1 MKKFLTIVGIMLVA
15 ICGVFTGAGCN
26 EDKYANAQIEV
37 SSTALSGDTLTIGYN
52 NSVELVAKTAGV
64 DGINSA
70 VNFNCS
76 DTEALDIL
84 GITNSA
90 DGTKATIKANK
101 PTYDNNY
108 FVLKISSVE
117 TNTVYREL
125 KVKVVLPIEGLD
137 FGDAKLAVSPNN
149 PLSLSEFLNFYP
161 QNPYPTNQKDVVY
174 AITNYGQNSPN
185 AISIDSYGNL
195 YVSNEIIENL
205 STDDN
210 CLEVTVTSKS
220 NTAIKA
226 TTKISVVKDLI
237 DSDLMIES
245 SQLSYNN
252 ELIPADKLSLTLFT
266 NADKYYRETV
276 TVYVNSS
283 QDIDIEAIKV
293 GDGNIIDI
301 TKGTITKTSIDGVRY
316 KNKIT
321 FEIRAKSVAG
331 TCGVKFRVTTR
342 NTNNSL
348 VYEFSEDTMI
358 EVTTSALPKIINL
371 KQDNKEVVSN
381 DTISIYNEYI
391 ATETTSAY
399 GSKLVPTVT
408 SNSST
413 SVSSGNKYL
422 KLQLVDIATDNDA
435 LGEFTLTDVKGNV
448 IDTTQ
453 GFVEVLSNNIVYLKA
468 SDTAVGRTFKL
479 TFTTI
484 INDFITYASGG
495 APSITDELITAEYY
509 INANYG
515 VNEITFEKDSYII
528 KRTQL
533 NDFIYTEN
541 LINFT
546 VNANADINGMYA
558 SYDTTMLTVTK
569 LDTFSYLI
577 VGTKLGN
584 TEFRI
589 TAKNGCTQ
597 KVSIK
602 IVDPIRTI
610 NLSVDNPATSQVI
623 SEATYDEVK
632 IDDNSSIQQLKK
644 VSAKVGGKFNVYTS
658 TTPNITGI
666 LKTEFKSQDSNI
678 ASISNSGIITTK
690 NSGQTKITATIQYYE
705 FTYGEDGY
713 ARCEV
718 KTTEVSFDITVFTP
732 TTSIGLNRYKATIYS
747 HDSLG
752 FEYQELSY
760 VEVYAVISP
769 VTATVYG
776 DDSAVS
782 YKLVNNSGILT
793 EASGTKGRYQALLPE
808 GVNQATVMIVV
819 TVEEFGSSVSLVC
832 DVTVKRATQIEEIE
846 INNLPKKQGYY
857 ILDMKEDE
865 RFDLEI
871 SLTPEKVFVQDLCF
885 IIYDEDM
892 VPVTTGTIVSID
904 GKAIV
909 SKSVLTDSDPNSVY
923 IRIFAKDSMTSED
936 SGPVYET
943 ILVTIE
949 RGTLESP
956 YIIETADELQA
967 IKNAPTKHYMLGAD
981 IDLNSRSWEP
991 IANFSGSINGMYYR
1005 NANGTIISNQ
1015 YKVTNLALE
1024 SSSAEY
1030 IGLFADIE
1038 LTGLVL
1044 NLDLSVSS
1052 VSVSNNRNLK
1062 AVGSIAGYNNGLI
1075 LNSTVSLGNNF
1086 IVSASGNT
1094 NISDDVFVDIG
1105 GMVGT
1110 NNGWIYNF
1118 VPYVASNVGG
1128 TNVFSR
1134 VYTAYELKDVSIP
1147 DKYIEQVAGKDSFLY
1162 FAVTYS
1168 DGSLPATNAEQVLAM
1183 ISECISDTPVHGRMQ
1198 VMDSMTCPINVGG
1211 IAGRNLNT
1219 INGIFGLYNVQEELS
1234 GIDDGDGDNTFL
1246 VSNTLTATINN
1257 AGRDFSGTIAIGG
1270 NSLNKLESTVGGIVG
1285 LNKGDNTNTAKIY
1298 NVASTGKASGY
1309 RNLGGIVGKSVNG
1322 EINTVSSSTRLTGL
1336 WYVGGAVGYADN
1348 TKIHLAK
1355 VENYQETTQGGDILI
1370 QATHYVGGVVGY
1382 IDNGSLLEFSYS
1394 VSFVEESTFLQ
1405 GGVSSY
1411 KADIYDGGN
1420 DIEMFVG
1427 GVAGYVGTN
1436 TELKYVYSTMSIYTS
1451 QAQSGSYTG
1460 GIAGVMTY
1468 RANIHDAYYLGK
1480 FVRVNT
1486 VSTGTIVGK
1495 IDSLGLATV
1504 EGVSGIIKNFFS
1516 NNSQKK
1522 IGSDTASVFNT
1533 SETSVVTGIVSEG
1546 QLDPFKTSVK
1556 GSANWDTSVTL
1567 NTYKNIKY
1575 PVIKYTSNVV
1585 EQDVYFIKQTPTA
1598 VTASAIDTPSKR
1610 YKKLQSSAI
1619 LLTHSVDESQNTFNI
1634 NDLIKFSWSP
1644 ASIKSSQLRVVSSN
1658 SSVIAVKEGGRIEVK
1673 DVSNQNGIGYA
1684 TLTFT
1689 SVLNLNAT
1697 CTVEIVVVSNVTEVK
1712 LYNDSNLTKDIL
1724 QVGTLSMKKGLTQ
1737 KLFPTFYD
1745 TDSNGKLVKV
1755 NANYNIVYEYKG
1767 SNNNTNPYFS
1777 INTSSNII
1785 EAKSETLKE
1794 GDASYKTEKD
1804 YFNIAFTSKLG
1815 VTYTFGG
1822 DLKSFSY
1829 NPFETEVNSG
1839 KKQFSIEIYTGATD
1853 IVVNPNSEIEV
1864 SGYVPQSLGI
1874 SLVSDAKVDG
1884 INLVI
1889 TDDNGNKIYK
1899 ATENGVTIL
1908 YINNMPYDLS
1918 VEEGRE
1924 NAEKKLAEINF
1935 VFNID
1940 KLQTTFVM
1948 TEGNYDAEVNI
1959 TIAEGKEYFINPI
1972 GYTFEFSA
1980 VTSPEVVR
1988 SVRVLAVPQAL
1999 LHLESEYRVLEGS
2012 SVSSEG
2018 KTSYVFEENPK
2029 NKLIPGKLGLISIE
2043 TSPIYAGVEY
2053 FKVETTAEAMDYISI
2068 AQLYKDKSVGASGL
2082 SYIFGTNAEK
2092 IENGIILNRQ
2102 SNYLKTVYTY
2112 ISGAQTD
2119 KPIEDSNNYDNQI
2132 TKVEQV
2138 YDFDGNLYIEILTAS
2153 NIYEIEEFELYIT
2166 AVFADGSE
2174 QTYTRVFETTY
2185 IPALTMEAT
2194 RKYIALGTR
2203 TTESGASVKDS
2214 IEVSALV
2221 DGDYDVTMDISVI
2234 NAGGGTGEGVAVLMR
2249 NGIVAKEGDAEG
2261 TKRHV
2266 GILALSNNAQIGNI
2280 IRVSASYEIIVEG
2293 RTEVVTA
2300 NIDILVVE
2308 AVIDEVTIEKAVD
2321 NKLLF
2326 TISSS
2331 QQLQATLKG
2340 CAVQDE
2346 GVMSRLATT
2355 LSRQLTDNNTIA
2367 FWKYVYNNG
2376 EITNLDSKALS
2387 LPFNIDVKKVSS
2399 GNLGNLAS
2407 VSLVGSTVSGSAN
2420 LMLRAY
2426 MYYTD
2431 AGELKFAEMVDETA
2445 LYPTIIE
2452 VPFVAQVMVDS
2463 TDDLPTPIYTASELL
2478 GMTEDGNYIL
2488 MNDIDITTPH
2498 TPISTAIASLDG
2510 NNKIIT
2516 ISNFA
2521 YDTSSD
2527 SIAGSSINLGLFS
2540 TISSKSIIKNV
2551 IVALPNNKT
2560 NPMMLNNYT
2569 SINYGG
2575 LAGVNN
2581 GIITN
2586 CEVISVYDKDTY
2598 SSTASDI
2605 DMYKNIRYTTNIYTA
2620 VQVNGTQVTAN
2631 IGGLVGTNGE
2641 TGVITNSRVGRN
2653 YVEYVNI
2660 QEDDY
2665 NGTNPDQKEYE
2676 YTAPVTI
2683 IKLEG
2688 SGNVGGFVGIN
2699 QGIISSS
2706 YFNNGQLE
2714 ISSYGSNYTKTGGF
2728 VAVNSGAVYSSYSAG
2743 WEEESYLGT
2752 TATADEYYSL
2762 LSINPNTNTNYI
2774 VKSSQTNPNRKLG
2787 GGIYSNGNIG
2797 GFVYENSG
2805 YIQNTYANIRLD
2817 GDFTFAAN
2825 RQNIASNVN
2834 LSEYGNLNAG
2844 GFVFINDSEA
2854 KIITSYTISK
2864 IKSNISTHGP
2874 FVGVSPSS
2882 GDVQNEGEV
2891 NKSYYLIEGGESI
2904 YSKSDPAYDISQTD
2918 DSELGEDVASIG
2930 NEFVIKETFAGFSFD
2945 NSDYTDGMTS
2955 GAVWAMKMVTSS
2967 INSSGQDS
2975 YGYPEI
2981 VSANQIAI
2989 SVRVLKP
2996 NANSGEGQA
3005 DYSYIYALG
3014 YEKGSSI
3021 NPQIITSATEYNRVF
3036 ENILGVTVKVENV
3049 NVKYTGN
3056 LRLVNNIDF
3065 SNLTPASTSFEYT
3078 SPVNNLSVFDGNNL
3092 AISNVLISDDSEQN
3106 TAFGLFKVLN
3116 DVGVKNLTLSIRG
3129 VDSTNGVAVG
3139 ALAGLA
3145 VESDINNINIVA
3157 ATEGAEVSGQNY
3169 VGGLAGIVVS
3179 GDEYK
3184 MHYINNINC
3193 DVSVLAGYNGG
3204 ENTQIIKP
3212 GEIWSLI
3219 CPPAKINS
3227 VSTDYNLRLQYL
3239 KSDVSYAG
3247 GVAGVVDLVQ
3257 AHKASDENANLE
3269 SLDNINVRAINVS
3282 KLDIFY
3288 NSSDV
3293 TIFEENAISIE
3304 AAYAGGL
3311 FGFVGSETFI
3321 REASFIAYESSNTHY
3336 IMADVAAGGITAI
3349 NYGYIDQTYVSFD
3362 ETTQASLDNQLEYL
3376 VKGTTSITWGNQ
3388 TLYTGAPIYIGGIAG
3403 INIGGEVKNTGTIQN
3418 SYNRIDLINDKATRI
3433 GGIAGA
3439 SHIGAFVNVYTTANV
3454 KGDFS
3459 KEVSYFG
3466 GIIGQ
3471 LLNNENNRYYAISL
3485 SYEEDNAYNLEI
3497 TNSTV
3502 ATLWNPDYY
3511 EEYKTYTETY
3521 GIEYY
3526 AYYRSGQKYE
3536 TTDPRYNASAT
3547 GENDNIAEEGMYVLN
3562 QNGNRVVEKV
3572 GRIGA
3577 IFGAP
3582 TSADEVRLTAS
3593 EKQDSNNKSL
3603 VYNKYI
3609 RYEHYLV
3616 KFSSSSDNTIV
3627 EDKIYKNFASNNEEY
3642 ISMYTG
3648 IQQGDINKNVYKG
3661 DNNFEGVPAAVDS
3674 GNAVGTPL
3682 YCMLE
3687 EGSLFRYLNHDETK
3701 SQKVILSK
3709 DDLIDLYILEIGASS
3724 NAKDKAFSKSY
3735 WSSRIWKFVDTNRLI
3750 TLNFGYIPSIARIY
3764 SAEDYVKE
3772 INDSPASKKYY
3783 YIMND
3788 IDFSGYTEDQIMIK
3802 SNFRGTITGI
3812 KQWNEDRT
3820 ISRYPILYNVTLADS
3835 NNGKT
3840 IDTISMFVQTTNAS
3854 FFNFNVVVCS
3864 YQEELLGEGAT
3875 PVEKRSAILIASA
3888 TNTTINNVHIGNSLT
3903 SFTEG
3908 FVTFGKDGS
3917 RSILRDYKRDDSNN
3931 LPTFNEYVNG
3941 NIVKSTLSQ
3950 INTYAS
3956 YFGGLVAEGISTRIR
3971 DCSFNIPINVV
3982 YFNQFIP
3989 PDQELYLGGIAG
4001 SLQGSINSSFV
4012 TSSIN
4017 ASIKDATSSEFM
4029 GDRTN
4034 SSLTNAKSIYIGGVL
4049 GYGAGDISNIGFG
4062 RPSDTVTSDTSKF
4075 FASWIKKSSVYSS
4088 SDHCTLT
4095 VDGKTNYGIVPK
4107 DRLYVG
4113 GTIGLSTILIDT
4125 TSTLVSAVASAYT
4138 YNVGIYVQLSSESGY
4153 ADIGG
4158 VIGNNQINISNLQY
4172 KNKNL
4177 TETAIENSNRYNYLS
4192 VYTAMKANVGGVV
4205 GNNDSDTKVENVYT
4219 NVSIDV
4225 EGTSTINVGGII
4237 GQSKGIALY
4246 KAINDAGLIS
4256 AYNSSTTNL
4265 GGLVGN
4271 STGDITL
4278 NYVSSSAYIKMRDGS
4293 SGNLKV
4299 GGLLGNVDKAVILHT
4314 ALSLGNIYIAQG
4326 MSITNLYSGG
4336 FVGYA
4341 KDFKRNDDTGNGLGA
4356 VVASSANYRGIGKNA
4371 EFNIGQIAG
4380 YISSLTI
4387 AKISAFKDIYFSE
4400 NLFGL
4405 YINDYNSGDSA
4416 NLLMENLAEKIN
4428 IIASSVYDISNNIFM
4443 EYFKK
4448 VGGSETLPYASSL
4461 SDLIEYSEANSKFV
4475 GVVGSKLNPIALT
4488 NSNINNISTKT
4499 YTYYKMDK
4507 DLSVTNTIS
4516 KLNTGNFIDC
4526 RGYTIKVSSGT
4537 KAVFSEVSSEAFVVG
4552 LLVDNVSITNAS
4564 PIAITNNGTLLGCGT
4579 SGKVTSTDSTIC
4591 AGLVSTN
4598 NGNIINCFSI
4608 ADVIISNTSAHVAGL
4623 VYKNS
4628 GNIITSYYTG
4638 TINHTVDYGSSTSY
4652 CISGL
4657 VYDNSGAYITNSYTM
4672 SNIIDASLIKSNNL
4686 YPIANDG
4693 TLNYVYYDINAYT
4706 TTKNTDNSK
4715 AKTTA
4720 QLSALGTSA
4729 GPTIKGNW
4737 FKSTNANNLDDLKL
4751 LYMKGNPGELEIRIY
4766 VKSSWFN
4773 YSYSVA
4779 NVNGNIP
4786 TSAGISRFLS
4796 MLYTGNGKK
4805 EDGSKTNGF
4814 LNQPFKITNAGMIES
4829 YFKTNN
4835 KSGTL
4840 SYYILQN
4847 DISFKTYTYWSQV
4860 WEDSK
4865 SVPIV
4870 FDGDFNGNGK
4880 TMYGISASKYGIFRV
4895 LGTNANVYDFT
4906 ITDINSQTGLIA
4918 GAMLSGSKM
4927 NNITIVSK
4935 ASSGNDYYGLCKVN
4949 NEDGIKELRVA
4960 SGVAGDAGDKYK
4972 GIEPA
4977 GLLLGYM
4984 EGGDITNISITGS
4997 SVSIETTK
5005 ARNSGYAGGLVGY
5018 VTGGN
5023 IDIGGSNQ
5031 TTECNPFAS
5040 LASSTKATI
5049 TGYNIGGIAGY
5060 SEVAVKNYTISA
5072 CEFDSGTIIGGVIG
5086 KVATSS
5092 SQINLVGLKGQ
5103 NNEFVTFS
5111 GTSSIKAGG
5120 IVGVVNSANNTANV
5134 VFTNCSVTGNI
5145 SNKVNNANDII
5156 GGIVA
5161 SANYIKLSNCSYSGT
5176 LGSSSSTKL
5185 TAGGF
5190 VGYVDGF
5197 VDISAQTGTPVDG
5210 VTIYGNVVG
5219 GLVGKMSEANGTI
5232 TGFQSEANNFH
5243 ITNTTKLIVQNDGYA
5258 GGVVGKIETD
5268 IDKTLSNNSEKIGVQ
5283 IAYMNVNLG
5292 SISADGSSASTT
5304 ASFGGIVGYAQG
5316 YNGAYVKI
5324 NNCGL
5329 SGTMNVKD
5337 VYNIGGAVGHATSYV
5352 SINNISGDIT
5362 MTLDET
5368 RDRETAMG
5376 GIVGRFSS
5384 ASTNSSMSNYNI
5396 TDISSFEVEFKVNN
5410 SKLSINIGG
5419 IVGYGDN
5426 VKFQKVEIKVS
5437 GTLDKK
5443 LATFGGII
5451 GDSSY
5456 STINSATT
5464 TIKSNIGSST
5474 YITRAG
5480 GIVGSSHGD
5489 TIKTAKTKFNGEYS
5503 LIGQYAGG
5511 IIGYGSSTS
5520 LEDCSTLSCSSTA
5533 PSIIGNRAGGIIGN
5547 GESITFKDST
5557 ITVGAESGK
5566 TQISITTHNISS
5578 VSQYAGGLAG
5588 YIALN
5593 KEMKKDVIVNIKA
5606 SISAYYA
5613 GGVFGNFGGGTLDY
5627 TGGKTNVKVNAPIT
5641 GTYIGYLIGTI
5652 NTISPVSIS
5661 NIDIQASVT
5670 DFDLI
5675 GLDEACV
5682 GGFIGYA
5689 DSTTSGTANITLSN
5703 LTNNN
5708 ARVYGSEDTPS
5719 AIYQLGGI
5727 VGMVKNGVTISNCKN
5742 TAKLAIN
5749 YASRGGHVAGIV
5761 GWVEGSESIKST
5773 ISNCTNNG
5781 EIYRADPSSGW
5792 SYGGGIS
5799 AYTKNATITGCINT
5813 GKITAEHCAGGLV
5826 ATTAEDGEISITL
5839 SKNETLTE
5847 ITANEYAGGIVG
5859 HSNCTKLTI
5868 NAGTA
5873 TNAGNQ
5879 KVKVYGKHAGG
5890 VVGSISKIV
5899 SISNVKI
5906 VTGSIIGGS
5915 EDNPSSYTG
5924 GIVGYIRQGSNYGI
5938 NIESCVV
5945 EATSITGDCSGGVAG
5960 FANSTT
5966 GARIKSCEIKTKIY
5980 NSNDVIFY
5988 RYAGGL
5994 VSYLSNSSIIS
6005 NSNTVTCEKIG
6016 EEYTDD
6022 ADSNRTNY
6030 AGGLVG
6036 FMSSGSSLE
6045 DSSSEVKSSYI
6056 YSTYYSGGLVGY
6068 SNGNISFTK
6077 SNSSSSTIKTK
6088 GDYGYAGGLIGGIN
6102 NSKINNLEA
6111 TVEKNKI
6118 YAENAGVLVGY
6129 LAETTIFS
6137 CSNITINSEN
6147 NLYGLTMG
6155 LFADVYNADI
6165 WGNYSKSFA
6174 KTNYNVKTSKT
6185 SYSVEM
6191 GGVVGCLRGESN
6203 LYHWNIGSSV
6213 EPLGYS
6219 NASHAFV
6226 GGIVGYCTGTIWI
6239 LSSSFKSG
6247 IDFNINSEMTCD
6259 GYVGGIV
6266 GYSTGTK
6273 LAISSCTVSATTIK
6287 SNSVAGGIVG
6297 NSFTSELIISSS
6309 NFNSGTI
6316 ELVCYKNKSVYIGGL
6331 VGYHYG
6337 AYSSNSEIKS
6347 SSTGQGTALKCRY
6360 SLSTFTCNNSVSVV
6374 ADQNSYAKWFKGIET
6389 TSSYGL
6395 NVVDEGAWWEIF
6407 KGDTVSTFPQDGPVL
6422 YAGGIIG
6429 SVSNCKLTS
6438 CTSHTNMEKVDYDL
6452 DKNQNTNY
6460 NAGRIVAKDG
6470 NLTYWYV
6477 VICMFSGAAVGHRGS
6492 AVECSNVKYD
6502 NSLGFPTTITKGCGG
6517 TFLGE
6522 CGFVFDNTNTKI
6534 SKAINEAF
6542 TTTNSNQGRC
6552 NGSTLGITTL

>member
-1 MKKFLTIVGIMLVA
+1 MKKFLAIVGIMLVA

-52 NSVELVAKTAGV
+52 NSIELVAKTTGV

-76 DTEALDIL
+76 DTEALDVL

-117 TNTVYREL
+117 TNTVYKEL

-137 FGDAKLAVSPNN
+137 FGDAKLSVSPNN
-149 PLSLSEFLNFYP
+149 PLSLSKFLNFYP
-161 QNPYPTNQKDVVY
+161 QVPYTTNQKDVVY

-185 AISIDSYGNL
+185 AISIDSYGNV
-195 YVSNEIIENL
+195 YISDEIIENL

-226 TTKISVVKDLI
+226 TTKISVVKDLV

-276 TVYVNSS
+276 NVYVNSS

-342 NTNNSL
+342 NTNNPL
-348 VYEFSEDTMI
+348 VYEFSDDAMI
-358 EVTTSALPKIINL
+358 EVTTSALPKVINL
-371 KQDNKEVVSN
+371 KQDNKEVTSN

-408 SNSST
+408 SNSAT

-422 KLQLVDIATDNDA
+422 KLQLVDISTDNDA

-546 VNANADINGMYA
+546 VNADADINGMYA

-589 TAKNGCTQ
+589 TAKNGCTK

-623 SEATYDEVK
+623 SEATYDEVR
-632 IDDNSSIQQLKK
+632 IDENSSINQLKK

-690 NSGQTKITATIQYYE
+690 NSGQTTITATIQYYE

-871 SLTPEKVFVQDLCF
+871 SLTPEKVFVQDLCY

-909 SKSVLTDSDPNSVY
+909 SKSVLADSDPNSVY

-1118 VPYVASNVGG
+1118 VPYVSSNVGG

-1147 DKYIEQVAGKDSFLY
+1147 DQYIEQVAGKDSFLY

-1183 ISECISDTPVHGRMQ
+1183 INECISDTPVHGRMQ

-1285 LNKGDNTNTAKIY
+1285 LNKGDNTTTAKIY

-1309 RNLGGIVGKSVNG
+1309 RNLGGIVGKSING

-1348 TKIHLAK
+1348 TNIHLAK

-1382 IDNGSLLEFSYS
+1382 IDNGSLLEFAYS

-1436 TELKYVYSTMSIYTS
+1436 TQLQYVYSTMSIYTS

-1468 RANIHDAYYLGK
+1468 RANIHDAYYLGR

-1504 EGVSGIIKNFFS
+1504 EGVSGIITNFFS

-1522 IGSDTASVFNT
+1522 VGSDTASVFNT
-1533 SETSVVTGIVSEG
+1533 SETSVVTGVVSEG
-1546 QLDPFKTSVK
+1546 QLDPFKNAVK

-1575 PVIKYTSNVV
+1575 PVIKYTSDVI
-1585 EQDVYFIKQTPTA
+1585 EKDVYFIKQTPTA

-1658 SSVIAVKEGGRIEVK
+1658 SSVIAVKEGGKIEVK

-1745 TDSNGKLVKV
+1745 TDANGKLVKV

-1815 VTYTFGG
+1815 FTYTFGG

-1829 NPFETEVNSG
+1829 NPFETEVNGG

-1899 ATENGVTIL
+1899 ATENGVTML

-1918 VEEGRE
+1918 VEDGRE

-1935 VFNID
+1935 VFDID

-1948 TEGNYDAEVNI
+1948 TEGNYDAEVNLV
-1959 TIAEGKEYFINPI
+1959 IAEGKEYFINPI

-2153 NIYEIEEFELYIT
+2153 NIYEIEQFELYIT

-2203 TTESGASVKDS
+2203 TTESGASVKDT

-2249 NGIVAKEGDAEG
+2249 NGVVAKEGDPAG

-2266 GILALSNNAQIGNI
+2266 GTLVLSNNAQIGNI

-2300 NIDILVVE
+2300 DIDILVVE

-2387 LPFNIDVKKVSS
+2387 LPFGIDVKKVSS

-2445 LYPTIIE
+2445 LYPTLIE

-2478 GMTEDGNYIL
+2478 SMAEDGNYIL

-2527 SIAGSSINLGLFS
+2527 SIASSSINLGLFA

-2605 DMYKNIRYTTNIYTA
+2605 DMYKNIKYTTNIYTA

-2653 YVEYVNI
+2653 YVEYVSI

-2688 SGNVGGFVGIN
+2688 SGNVGGFAGIN

-2844 GFVFINDSEA
+2844 GFVFINDSDA

-3021 NPQIITSATEYNRVF
+3021 NPQIITSATDYNRVF

-3065 SNLTPASTSFEYT
+3065 SSLTPASTSFEYT
-3078 SPVNNLSVFDGNNL
+3078 SPVNSLSVFDGNNL

-3179 GDEYK
+3179 GDEYE

-3247 GVAGVVDLVQ
+3247 GIAGVVDLVQ
-3257 AHKASDENANLE
+3257 AHKASDENADLE

-3311 FGFVGSETFI
+3311 FGFVGNETFI
-3321 REASFIAYESSNTHY
+3321 REASFIAYESSSTHY

-3376 VKGTTSITWGNQ
+3376 VKGTTGITWGNQ
-3388 TLYTGAPIYIGGIAG
+3388 ALYTGAPIYIGGIAG

-3471 LLNNENNRYYAISL
+3471 LLNNENNRYYISL

-3536 TTDPRYNASAT
+3536 TTDPRYDASKT
-3547 GENDNIAEEGMYVLN
+3547 GEKDNVAEEGMYVLN

-3582 TSADEVRLTAS
+3582 TSADEVRLTTS
-3593 EKQDSNNKSL
+3593 EKQDANNKSL

-3661 DNNFEGVPAAVDS
+3661 DNNYQGVPSAVVS

-3687 EGSLFRYLNHDETK
+3687 EGSLFKYLNHDETK

-3709 DDLIDLYILEIGASS
+3709 DDLIDLYTLEIGAGS

-3764 SAEDYVKE
+3764 TAEDYVKE

-3820 ISRYPILYNVTLADS
+3820 TSRYPILYNVTLADIR
-3835 NNGKT
+3835 NGKT
-3840 IDTISMFVQTTNAS
+3840 IDNIAMFVQTTNAS

-3864 YQEELLGEGAT
+3864 YQEELLGENAT

-3888 TNTTINNVHIGNSLT
+3888 TNTTINNVHIGTSLT

-3908 FVTFGKDGS
+3908 FVTFGKDGA
-3917 RSILRDYKRDDSNN
+3917 RSILRDYKRDDSNS
-3931 LPTFNEYVNG
+3931 LPTFNTYVDN

-3956 YFGGLVAEGISTRIR
+3956 YFGGLVAEGVSTRIR

-4001 SLQGSINSSFV
+4001 KLQGSINSSFV

-4017 ASIKDATSSEFM
+4017 VSIKDVTTDTTSNEF
-4029 GDRTN
+4029 GEARTN

-4049 GYGAGDISNIGFG
+4049 GYGAGDISNIGYG

-4088 SDHCTLT
+4088 GDNCMLT
-4095 VDGKTNYGIVPK
+4095 VDGNTEYGIVPK

-4138 YNVGIYVQLSSESGY
+4138 YNVGIYVQLASASGY

-4177 TETAIENSNRYNYLS
+4177 TETAIEDSDRYNCLS
-4192 VYTAMKANVGGVV
+4192 VLTLMQANVGGVV

-4225 EGTSTINVGGII
+4225 RSRKTINVGGII

-4256 AYNSSTTNL
+4256 VYNSNTTNL

-4293 SGNLKV
+4293 GGNLKV

-4314 ALSLGNIYIAQG
+4314 ALSLGNIYIAKG

-4356 VVASSANYRGIGKNA
+4356 VVASNANYRGIGKNA

-4380 YISSLTI
+4380 YIASLTN
-4387 AKISAFKDIYFSE
+4387 AKVSAFKDIYFSE

-4405 YINDYNSGDSA
+4405 YINDYDSGDSA

-4428 IIASSVYDISNNIFM
+4428 TIASSVYDISNNIFM

-4448 VGGSETLPYASSL
+4448 VGGSEDLTYASSL
-4461 SDLIEYSEANSKFV
+4461 RGLIEYSEANSKFV
-4475 GVVGSKLNPIALT
+4475 GALGSKLNPIALT
-4488 NSNINNISTKT
+4488 NTNISDISTKT
-4499 YTYYKMDK
+4499 YTYYKMTQ
-4507 DLSVTNTIS
+4507 DLAVTNTIS
-4516 KLNTGNFIDC
+4516 ELNTGNFIDC

-4537 KAVFSEVSSEAFVVG
+4537 KTVFSVVSSEAFVVG

-4564 PIAITNNGTLLGCGT
+4564 PITITNNGTLLGCGT
-4579 SGKVTSTDSTIC
+4579 SGKVTSTDSTKC

-4598 NGNIINCFSI
+4598 SGNIINCFSI
-4608 ADVIISNTSAHVAGL
+4608 ADIIISNTSAKVAGL

-4638 TINHTVDYGSSTSY
+4638 TINHTVSYGSSTSY
-4652 CISGL
+4652 CVGGL
-4657 VYDNSGAYITNSYTM
+4657 VYDNSSAYITNSYTM
-4672 SNIIDASLIKSNNL
+4672 SNIIDASLIQSDNL
-4686 YPIANDG
+4686 YPIANGG

-4706 TTKNTDNSK
+4706 TTKNTVDGR

-4720 QLSALGTSA
+4720 QLSALGTNA

-4737 FKSTNANNLDDLKL
+4737 FKSSNANNLDDLKL
-4751 LYMKGNPGELEIRIY
+4751 LYMKGNPGESEIRIY

-4786 TSAGISRFLS
+4786 TSTGISRFLN

-4847 DISFKTYTYWSQV
+4847 DISFKTYTNWSQV

-4865 SVPIV
+4865 SSPIV

-4880 TMYGISASKYGIFRV
+4880 TMYGIKASKFGIFRV

-4935 ASSGNDYYGLCKVN
+4935 AGSDSDYYGLCTVENK
-4949 NEDGIKELRVA
+4949 DGIKELRVA
-4960 SGVAGDAGDKYK
+4960 AGVAGDAGDKYK

-4984 EGGDITNISITGS
+4984 EGGDITDISITGS
-4997 SVSIETTK
+4997 SVSITATTT
-5005 ARNSGYAGGLVGY
+5005 RDSGYAGGLVGY

-5023 IDIGGSNQ
+5023 IDIGGSSQ
-5031 TTECNPFAS
+5031 ATECNPFAN
-5040 LASSTKATI
+5040 LTNGTKATI
-5049 TGYNIGGIAGY
+5049 TGYNIGGVTGY

-5072 CEFDSGTIIGGVIG
+5072 CKFASGTIIGGVIG

-5103 NNEFVTFS
+5103 NNEFVTVS
-5111 GTSSIKAGG
+5111 DSREIKAGG

-5134 VFTNCSVTGNI
+5134 VFTDCSATGTI
-5145 SNKVNNANDII
+5145 SNEQDNSGDII

-5161 SANYIKLSNCSYSGT
+5161 SANFVKLSNCSYSGT

-5197 VDISAQTGTPVDG
+5197 VDISGQTGTPVG
-5210 VTIYGNVVG
+5210 GANIYGNVVG
-5219 GLVGKMSEANGTI
+5219 GLIGKMDEANGTI
-5232 TGFQSEANNFH
+5232 TGFQRGANNYY
-5243 ITNTTKLIVQNDGYA
+5243 ITDTTKLYAKGYA
-5258 GGVVGKIETD
+5258 GGVVGYIKATES
-5268 IDKTLSNNSEKIGVQ
+5268 KALSNSSEKIGVQ
-5283 IAYMNVNLG
+5283 IAYMNVNL
-5292 SISADGSSASTT
+5292 SAMNAIGSST
-5304 ASFGGIVGYAQG
+5304 AFGGIVGYAQG
-5316 YNGAYVKI
+5316 YNGSYVKI

-5329 SGTMNVKD
+5329 SGTMNVKN
-5337 VYNIGGAVGHATSYV
+5337 VYNIGGAVGYATSYV
-5352 SINNISGDIT
+5352 RINNISGAIT

-5368 RDRETAMG
+5368 RSSMGTAMG

-5384 ASTNSSMSNYNI
+5384 AHTNSYMSNYNI
-5396 TDISSFEVEFKVNN
+5396 TDITDFEVEFKVNN
-5410 SKLSINIGG
+5410 SNSYVNIGG
-5419 IVGYGDN
+5419 IVGSSTSTKLQN
-5426 VKFQKVEIKVS
+5426 ITIKVS
-5437 GTLDKK
+5437 GTLDKALK
-5443 LATFGGII
+5443 SFGGII
-5451 GDSSY
+5451 GYSSS
-5456 STINSATT
+5456 STIDGATNGATT
-5464 TIKSNIGSST
+5464 IIKSGIGSADN
-5474 YITRAG
+5474 IDNAG
-5480 GIVGSSHGD
+5480 GIVGQSISD
-5489 TIKTAKTKFNGEYS
+5489 NIENVKTKFNGDYT
-5503 LIGQYAGG
+5503 IRGKDAGG
-5511 IIGYGSSTS
+5511 IIGSGSSTS
-5520 LEDCSTLSCSSTA
+5520 LEDCSTLSCSATA
-5533 PSIIGNRAGGIIGN
+5533 PSIIGNRAGGIIGS
-5547 GESITFKDST
+5547 GENITFKDST
-5557 ITVGAESGK
+5557 ITVGVESGK
-5566 TQISITTHNISS
+5566 TPICITTQNIGSS
-5578 VSQYAGGLAG
+5578 FQYAGGLAG
-5588 YIALN
+5588 YITLN
-5593 KEMKKDVIVNIKA
+5593 KEMKKDVVVNIKA
-5606 SISAYYA
+5606 SISAYSA
-5613 GGVFGNFGGGTLDY
+5613 GGVFGSFGGGSLDY
-5627 TGGKTNVKVNAPIT
+5627 TGGKTNIKVNAPIT
-5641 GTYIGYLIGTI
+5641 GYSIGYLIGTI
-5652 NTISPVSIS
+5652 NSTSPVSIS

-5675 GLDEACV
+5675 GLDGAGV
-5682 GGFIGYA
+5682 GGFIGEA
-5689 DSTTSGTANITLSN
+5689 NGNTSGTANITLSN

-5708 ARVYGSEDTPS
+5708 AREYGSETTP
-5719 AIYQLGGI
+5719 AVIGQLGGI
-5727 VGMVKNGVTISNCKN
+5727 VGNAIKSVTISNCKN
-5742 TAKLAIN
+5742 TAKIALN
-5749 YASRGGHVAGIV
+5749 YNEKYSKLGGIV
-5761 GWVEGSESIKST
+5761 GHIDNSLVKITSCINS
-5773 ISNCTNNG
+5773 G
-5781 EIYRADPSSGW
+5781 EIYNKSTYSK
-5792 SYGGGIS
+5792 SFSGGI
-5799 AYTKNATITGCINT
+5799 AGYVHKATLDKCKNT
-5813 GKITAEHCAGGLV
+5813 GNVTDSYCAGGLIGYNCFG
-5826 ATTAEDGEISITL
+5826 ASITL
-5839 SKNETLTE
+5839 EKNETLTV
-5847 ITANEYAGGIVG
+5847 ITGNSYAGGLVG
-5859 HSNCTKLTI
+5859 YSFVDLDISGDDSNS
-5868 NAGTA
+5868 
-5873 TNAGNQ
+5873 GNQ
-5879 KVKVYGKHAGG
+5879 KVK
-5890 VVGSISKIV
+5890 
-5899 SISNVKI
+5899 
-5906 VTGSIIGGS
+5906 IIG
-5915 EDNPSSYTG
+5915 ENAG
-5924 GIVGYIRQGSNYGI
+5924 GIVGYIQYSYAKISKVKIVKGSIIGGDEEIPSDHAGGI
-5938 NIESCVV
+5938 VGYIFHSSNNKIEIDSCVV
-5945 EATSITGDCSGGVAG
+5945 EATSIKADNSAG
-5960 FANSTT
+5960 IVGHIKSTT
-5966 GARIKSCEIKTKIY
+5966 GVTIKSCTINTKIY
-5980 NSNDVIFY
+5980 NSNDISSDWC
-5988 RYAGGL
+5988 AGGL
-5994 VSYLSNSSIIS
+5994 VAYLDSSSIIS
-6005 NSNTVTCEKIG
+6005 SSNTVTCEKIG
-6016 EEYTDD
+6016 EVYTLD
-6022 ADSNRTNY
+6022 ATLDWTDYSGGLIGYISTGSRLSDTSSTVQSSNIY
-6030 AGGLVG
+6030 AWDNVGGLVG
-6036 FMSSGSSLE
+6036 RSDGTVSFSSTT
-6045 DSSSEVKSSYI
+6045 
-6056 YSTYYSGGLVGY
+6056 STSNTIATGL
-6068 SNGNISFTK
+6068 
-6077 SNSSSSTIKTK
+6077 NSS
-6088 GDYGYAGGLIGGIN
+6088 
-6102 NSKINNLEA
+6102 
-6111 TVEKNKI
+6111 
-6118 YAENAGVLVGY
+6118 
-6129 LAETTIFS
+6129 
-6137 CSNITINSEN
+6137 
-6147 NLYGLTMG
+6147 
-6155 LFADVYNADI
+6155 
-6165 WGNYSKSFA
+6165 
-6174 KTNYNVKTSKT
+6174 
-6185 SYSVEM
+6185 
-6191 GGVVGCLRGESN
+6191 
-6203 LYHWNIGSSV
+6203 
-6213 EPLGYS
+6213 
-6219 NASHAFV
+6219 
-6226 GGIVGYCTGTIWI
+6226 
-6239 LSSSFKSG
+6239 
-6247 IDFNINSEMTCD
+6247 
-6259 GYVGGIV
+6259 
-6266 GYSTGTK
+6266 
-6273 LAISSCTVSATTIK
+6273 
-6287 SNSVAGGIVG
+6287 
-6297 NSFTSELIISSS
+6297 
-6309 NFNSGTI
+6309 
-6316 ELVCYKNKSVYIGGL
+6316 
-6331 VGYHYG
+6331 
-6337 AYSSNSEIKS
+6337 
-6347 SSTGQGTALKCRY
+6347 
-6360 SLSTFTCNNSVSVV
+6360 
-6374 ADQNSYAKWFKGIET
+6374 
-6389 TSSYGL
+6389 
-6395 NVVDEGAWWEIF
+6395 
-6407 KGDTVSTFPQDGPVL
+6407 

-6429 SVSNCKLTS
+6429 RFEGSASTFGVTVSTNTITGNRAGAVAGYVSGVTLDCSSITIGESNSLNGSYMGTFGYLNSSNLSGFGISNAIKYKANNTSNIYTGSIAGYSDNSSVINDREKSVNASVELTNASGGASTVYIGGLIGYSSGTLELKCIHFMSGVKITDYRYISANILSGGIVGRVAGSADIQYCDVSATEIQSNNWTGGIVGYFDGSNLKLYDCDFRAGKIKCESLSERFLIAGGIVGTTLGTS
-6438 CTSHTNMEKVDYDL
+6438 ATIDFCWTFLQTSMTCQYTGKVFDRDTSYSATRDKNDYANCLGGFMTESSYDKDTDIRAGGIVGQAKNVEIKSCNSSISMKVDY
-6452 DKNQNTNY
+6452 
-6460 NAGRIVAKDG
+6460 
-6470 NLTYWYV
+6470 NLSGYAYDACGKVYV
-6477 VICMFSGAAVGHRGS
+6477 VFKKAVFDVPDFSVYIKMFSGAITGLAFEGVTISSVYYNKAIG
-6492 AVECSNVKYD
+6492 N
-6502 NSLGFPTTITKGCGG
+6502 PTNLTGGCGG
-6517 TFLGE
+6517 QFSCVE
-6522 CGFVFDNTNTKI
+6522 DNVWFANKSDSLADTIKTAMT
-6534 SKAINEAF
+6534 SGR
-6542 TTTNSNQGRC
+6542 TQG
-6552 NGSTLGITTL
+6552 GLSGIGN

>member
-52 NSVELVAKTAGV
+52 NSIELVAKTTGV

-117 TNTVYREL
+117 TNTVYKEL

-195 YVSNEIIENL
+195 YVSDEIIENL

-226 TTKISVVKDLI
+226 TTKISVVKDLV

-252 ELIPADKLSLTLFT
+252 ELIPDDKLSLTLFT

-293 GDGNIIDI
+293 GEGNIIDI

-331 TCGVKFRVTTR
+331 TCGVKFKVTTR

-348 VYEFSEDTMI
+348 VYEFSDDTMI

-371 KQDNKEVVSN
+371 KQDNKEVISN

-546 VNANADINGMYA
+546 VNTNADINGMYA
-558 SYDTTMLTVTK
+558 TYDTTMLTVTK

-589 TAKNGCTQ
+589 TAKNGCTK

-632 IDDNSSIQQLKK
+632 IDENSSIQQLKK

-832 DVTVKRATQIEEIE
+832 DVTVKRATQIEKIE

-909 SKSVLTDSDPNSVY
+909 SKSVLADSDPNSVY
-923 IRIFAKDSMTSED
+923 IRIFAKDSMTGED

-1015 YKVTNLALE
+1015 YKITNLALE

-1128 TNVFSR
+1128 TNEFSR

-1162 FAVTYS
+1162 FAITYS
-1168 DGSLPATNAEQVLAM
+1168 DGSLPATNAEQVLSM

-1285 LNKGDNTNTAKIY
+1285 LNKGDDTTTAKIY

-1309 RNLGGIVGKSVNG
+1309 RNLGGIVGKSING
-1322 EINTVSSSTRLTGL
+1322 EISTVSSSTRLTGL

-1382 IDNGSLLEFSYS
+1382 IDNGSLLEFAYS

-1405 GGVSSY
+1405 GGISSY

-1436 TELKYVYSTMSIYTS
+1436 TELQYVYSTMSIYTS

-1495 IDSLGLATV
+1495 IDSLGLATI

-1546 QLDPFKTSVK
+1546 QLDPFKTAVK

-1575 PVIKYTSNVV
+1575 PVIKYTSDVV

-1815 VTYTFGG
+1815 FTYTFGG

-1839 KKQFSIEIYTGATD
+1839 KKQFNIEIYTGATD

-1899 ATENGVTIL
+1899 ATENGVAIL

-1935 VFNID
+1935 VFDID

-1988 SVRVLAVPQAL
+1988 SVRILAVPQAL

-2018 KTSYVFEENPK
+2018 KTSYIFEENPK

-2203 TTESGASVKDS
+2203 TTEAGASVKDS

-2266 GILALSNNAQIGNI
+2266 GTLVLSNNAQIGNI

-2387 LPFNIDVKKVSS
+2387 LPFSIDVKKVSS

-2631 IGGLVGTNGE
+2631 VGGLVGTNGE

-2653 YVEYVNI
+2653 YVKYVNI

-2665 NGTNPDQKEYE
+2665 NGTNPDEKDYE

-3179 GDEYK
+3179 GDEYE

-3311 FGFVGSETFI
+3311 FGFVGNETFI
-3321 REASFIAYESSNTHY
+3321 REASFIAYESSSTHY

-3388 TLYTGAPIYIGGIAG
+3388 ALYTGAPIYIGGIAG

-3526 AYYRSGQKYE
+3526 AYYRPGQKYE

-3547 GENDNIAEEGMYVLN
+3547 GENANVAEEGMFVLN
-3562 QNGNRVVEKV
+3562 QYGNRVVEKV

-3593 EKQDSNNKSL
+3593 EKQDGNNKSL

-3627 EDKIYKNFASNNEEY
+3627 EDKIYKNFASSNEEY

-3648 IQQGDINKNVYKG
+3648 IQQGDTSKNVYKG
-3661 DNNFEGVPAAVDS
+3661 DNNYEGVSATVDGA

-3687 EGSLFRYLNHDETK
+3687 EGSLFKYLNHDETK

-3709 DDLIDLYILEIGASS
+3709 DDLIDLYTLEIGASS

-3764 SAEDYVKE
+3764 TAEDYVKE

-3788 IDFSGYTEDQIMIK
+3788 IDFSGYTEDQIMIT

-3820 ISRYPILYNVTLADS
+3820 TSRYPILYNVTLADS
-3835 NNGKT
+3835 YNGKT
-3840 IDTISMFVQTTNAS
+3840 IDTMAMFVQTTNAS

-3864 YQEELLGEGAT
+3864 YQEELLRENAST
-3875 PVEKRSAILIASA
+3875 VEKRSAILIASA
-3888 TNTTINNVHIGNSLT
+3888 TNTTINNVHISNSLT

-3908 FVTFGKDGS
+3908 FVTFGKDGA
-3917 RSILRDYKRDDSNN
+3917 RSILRDYKRDDSNS

-3941 NIVKSTLSQ
+3941 HIVKSTLSQ

-3956 YFGGLVAEGISTRIR
+3956 YFGGLVAEGVSTRIR
-3971 DCSFNIPINVV
+3971 DCSFNIPINAV
-3982 YFNQFIP
+3982 YFNQFIQ
-3989 PDQELYLGGIAG
+3989 PDQKLYLGGIAG

-4017 ASIKDATSSEFM
+4017 VSIKDATSSEFM
-4029 GDRTN
+4029 EDRTN
-4034 SSLTNAKSIYIGGVL
+4034 SSLTNADSIYIGGVL

-4095 VDGKTNYGIVPK
+4095 VDGKTKYGIVPK

-4138 YNVGIYVQLSSESGY
+4138 YNVGIYVQLASASGN

-4177 TETAIENSNRYNYLS
+4177 TETEIGDSNRYNCLS
-4192 VYTAMKANVGGVV
+4192 VDTLMPANVGGVV

-4225 EGTSTINVGGII
+4225 SSGKTINVGGII
-4237 GQSKGIALY
+4237 GQSKGISLY

-4256 AYNSSTTNL
+4256 AENSSTTNL
-4265 GGLVGN
+4265 GGLVGS

-4314 ALSLGNIYIAQG
+4314 ALSLGNIYIAKG

-4380 YISSLTI
+4380 YIASLTN
-4387 AKISAFKDIYFSE
+4387 AKVSAFKDIYFSE

-4405 YINDYNSGDSA
+4405 YINDYYSGDSA
-4416 NLLMENLAEKIN
+4416 NLLMEDLAEKIN
-4428 IIASSVYDISNNIFM
+4428 TIASSVYDISNNIFM

-4448 VGGSETLPYASSL
+4448 VGGSETLTYASSL
-4461 SDLIEYSEANSKFV
+4461 SDLIEYSEENSKFV
-4475 GVVGSKLNPIALT
+4475 GVSGSKLNPIALT
-4488 NSNINNISTKT
+4488 STNISEISTKT
-4499 YTYYKMDK
+4499 YTYYKMGK
-4507 DLSVTNTIS
+4507 DLAVTSTIS

-4526 RGYTIKVSSGT
+4526 RGFTIKVSSGT
-4537 KAVFSEVSSEAFVVG
+4537 KAVFNTVSSEAFVVG
-4552 LLVDNVSITNAS
+4552 LLVDKVSITNAS
-4564 PIAITNNGTLLGCGT
+4564 PITITNDGTLLGCGT
-4579 SGKVTSTDSTIC
+4579 SGEVKSTDSTIC

-4608 ADVIISNTSAHVAGL
+4608 ADIIIGNTSAHVAGL

-4638 TINHTVDYGSSTSY
+4638 TINHTVDYGSATSY
-4652 CISGL
+4652 CIGGL
-4657 VYDNSGAYITNSYTM
+4657 VYDNSSAYITNSYTM
-4672 SNIIDASLIKSNNL
+4672 SNIIDARLIKSNNL
-4686 YPIANDG
+4686 YPIAHGG

-4706 TTKNTDNSK
+4706 ATKNTDNNK

-4720 QLSALGTSA
+4720 QLSALGTNA

-4786 TSAGISRFLS
+4786 ASAGISRFLS

-4805 EDGSKTNGF
+4805 EDGSNTNGF

-4847 DISFKTYTYWSQV
+4847 DISFQTYSNWSQV

-4906 ITDINSQTGLIA
+4906 ITNINSQTGLIA

-4935 ASSGNDYYGLCKVN
+4935 ASSGTDYYGLCTVYNK
-4949 NEDGIKELRVA
+4949 DGIKELRVA

-4984 EGGDITNISITGS
+4984 EGGDITNISIAGS
-4997 SVSIETTK
+4997 SVSIKTTT

-5040 LASSTKATI
+5040 LTDGTKATI

-5072 CEFDSGTIIGGVIG
+5072 CKFDSGTIIGGVIG

-5092 SQINLVGLKGQ
+5092 SQINLAGLKGQ

-5134 VFTNCSVTGNI
+5134 VLTNCSVSGNI
-5145 SNKVNNANDII
+5145 SNKKDNTDDII

-5161 SANYIKLSNCSYSGT
+5161 SANYIKLSNCSYSGA

-5197 VDISAQTGTPVDG
+5197 VDISAQAGTPVDG
-5210 VTIYGNVVG
+5210 ATIYGKVVG
-5219 GLVGKMSEANGTI
+5219 GLVGKMDEANGTI
-5232 TGFQSEANNFH
+5232 TGFQSGVNNFN

-5258 GGVVGKIETD
+5258 GGVVGQIETN

-5292 SISADGSSASTT
+5292 SISAVGNDESTT

-5316 YNGAYVKI
+5316 YNGAYAKI

-5337 VYNIGGAVGHATSYV
+5337 VYNIGGAVGYATSYV
-5352 SINNISGDIT
+5352 RINDISGNIT

-5368 RDRETAMG
+5368 RSYMGTAMG
-5376 GIVGRFSS
+5376 GIVGRFGS

-5396 TDISSFEVEFKVNN
+5396 TDITDFEVEFNVNN
-5410 SKLSINIGG
+5410 SNSSIKI
-5419 IVGYGDN
+5419 
-5426 VKFQKVEIKVS
+5426 
-5437 GTLDKK
+5437 
-5443 LATFGGII
+5443 
-5451 GDSSY
+5451 
-5456 STINSATT
+5456 
-5464 TIKSNIGSST
+5464 
-5474 YITRAG
+5474 G
-5480 GIVGSSHGD
+5480 GIVGSSTSTKLQNI
-5489 TIKTAKTKFNGEYS
+5489 TIKVSGSLDKELNSFGGIIGNSSSSTINKVATIIKSNIESSTNINYIGGIVAYSYKDEIIEAETKFNGEYS
-5503 LIGQYAGG
+5503 LIGKYAGG
-5511 IIGYGSSTS
+5511 IIGYGWSTS
-5520 LEDCSTLSCSSTA
+5520 LQTCSTLSCSATA
-5533 PSIIGNRAGGIIGN
+5533 PSIIGNYAGGIIGY
-5547 GESITFKDST
+5547 GIAITFKDSK

-5566 TQISITTHNISS
+5566 TPISITTHNISS
-5578 VSQYAGGLAG
+5578 TSQYAGGLAG
-5588 YIALN
+5588 YISLN
-5593 KEMKKDVIVNIKA
+5593 SDKGMSKDVEVNIKA

-5613 GGVFGNFGGGTLDY
+5613 GGVFGKFGRGTLDY
-5627 TGGKTNVKVNAPIT
+5627 TNGKTNIKVNAPIT
-5641 GTYIGYLIGTI
+5641 GTYIGYLIGAI
-5652 NTISPVSIS
+5652 NTSSTVSIS

-5675 GLDEACV
+5675 GLDSSYV

-5689 DSTTSGTANITLSN
+5689 AGTTSGTANITLSN

-5708 ARVYGSEDTPS
+5708 ARVYGSEDAPS
-5719 AIYQLGGI
+5719 VIYQLGGI
-5727 VGMVKNGVTISNCKN
+5727 VGLVKNGVTISNCKN

-5749 YASRGGHVAGIV
+5749 YAGRGGHVAGIV
-5761 GWVEGSESIKST
+5761 GWVEGSASVQST

-5781 EIYRADPSSGW
+5781 EIYRAG
-5792 SYGGGIS
+5792 YTTGTACAGGIS
-5799 AYTKNATITGCINT
+5799 GYTKNATITGCINT
-5813 GKITAEHCAGGLV
+5813 GKITAEDCAGGLV
-5826 ATTAEDGEISITL
+5826 AVAASGEVSITL

-5847 ITANEYAGGIVG
+5847 ITANQYAGGIVG
-5859 HSNCTKLTI
+5859 KSNCTKLTI

-5879 KVKVYGKHAGG
+5879 KVKVLASDYA
-5890 VVGSISKIV
+5890 
-5899 SISNVKI
+5899 
-5906 VTGSIIGGS
+5906 
-5915 EDNPSSYTG
+5915 G
-5924 GIVGYIRQGSNYGI
+5924 GIVGYISLNK
-5938 NIESCVV
+5938 
-5945 EATSITGDCSGGVAG
+5945 ASITGVKIVSGSIIGKTDEETTFAGGIVGSVTFGSVGGMSITDCEVKANSITGTAYAGGIVAY
-5960 FANSTT
+5960 ANSTKLNIT
-5966 GARIKSCEIKTKIY
+5966 SCEITTKILNRV
-5980 NSNDVIFY
+5980 NS
-5988 RYAGGL
+5988 YA
-5994 VSYLSNSSIIS
+5994 NH
-6005 NSNTVTCEKIG
+6005 
-6016 EEYTDD
+6016 
-6022 ADSNRTNY
+6022 
-6030 AGGLVG
+6030 
-6036 FMSSGSSLE
+6036 
-6045 DSSSEVKSSYI
+6045 
-6056 YSTYYSGGLVGY
+6056 
-6068 SNGNISFTK
+6068 
-6077 SNSSSSTIKTK
+6077 
-6088 GDYGYAGGLIGGIN
+6088 AGGLIGYVYSSTINSKENELLSRTTIGGSATDGNKVTTYAGGIFGTSNSCTITDDASKIDSCYIYASSAAGGIIGYSYEDSININ
-6102 NSKINNLEA
+6102 NSTIINNNTITANSGESGFSRAGGVFGDISTATLNAISVSISKNALTSFGAIGKDRAGVVAGDFRSTTISCSFIEIGVSNSLTSTVMGMFALVSNGTITSVNKTNTTSYYANTNHSSFDVAVGEIVGVMQGTSSISSSYVSSKIYVYYTKNADYIYIGGILARCESGTASLFNADFKGGIEFADRNNDSYACIGGIVGASWTDISLDNCDATA
-6111 TVEKNKI
+6111 TVL
-6118 YAENAGVLVGY
+6118 Y
-6129 LAETTIFS
+6129 
-6137 CSNITINSEN
+6137 SN
-6147 NLYGLTMG
+6147 Y
-6155 LFADVYNADI
+6155 V
-6165 WGNYSKSFA
+6165 
-6174 KTNYNVKTSKT
+6174 V
-6185 SYSVEM
+6185 
-6191 GGVVGCLRGESN
+6191 GGVIGMATGTKTLIYSCW
-6203 LYHWNIGSSV
+6203 LYDGGLDIYCAYDRNV
-6213 EPLGYS
+6213 YL
-6219 NASHAFV
+6219 
-6226 GGIVGYCTGTIWI
+6226 GGIVGYF
-6239 LSSSFKSG
+6239 SSSSTDSYISYCWACGGTYARILYNSSLFTQHNGRSVSTTEKENNAG
-6247 IDFNINSEMTCD
+6247 EYAKWFQDFETKDSYGFHSDSDYDYINTTN
-6259 GYVGGIV
+6259 GPNLHAGGIV
-6266 GYSTGTK
+6266 GYVYRCK
-6273 LAISSCTVSATTIK
+6273 INSC
-6287 SNSVAGGIVG
+6287 
-6297 NSFTSELIISSS
+6297 
-6309 NFNSGTI
+6309 
-6316 ELVCYKNKSVYIGGL
+6316 
-6331 VGYHYG
+6331 
-6337 AYSSNSEIKS
+6337 
-6347 SSTGQGTALKCRY
+6347 
-6360 SLSTFTCNNSVSVV
+6360 
-6374 ADQNSYAKWFKGIET
+6374 YA
-6389 TSSYGL
+6389 SMSM
-6395 NVVDEGAWWEIF
+6395 
-6407 KGDTVSTFPQDGPVL
+6407 S
-6422 YAGGIIG
+6422 
-6429 SVSNCKLTS
+6429 
-6438 CTSHTNMEKVDYDL
+6438 KVDYNVGL
-6452 DKNQNTNY
+6452 HV
-6460 NAGRIVAKDG
+6460 NAGRIYTWNSHATYMKVAITMYTG
-6470 NLTYWYV
+6470 A
-6477 VICMFSGAAVGHRGS
+6477 VIGRMG
-6492 AVECSNVKYD
+6492 D
-6502 NSLGFPTTITKGCGG
+6502 NSTVTCSSVRYNNGLGFPTTITKGCGG
-6517 TFLGE
+6517 LFSAERGY
-6522 CGFVFDNTNTKI
+6522 VFDSESEKI
-6534 SKAINEAF
+6534 AKAIYKAF
-6542 TTTNSNQGRC
+6542 SEGRLSST
-6552 NGSTLGITTL
+6552 GSTSGISASS

>member
-52 NSVELVAKTAGV
+52 NSIELIAKTTGV

-101 PTYDNNY
+101 LTYDNNY

-117 TNTVYREL
+117 TNTVYKEL

-137 FGDAKLAVSPNN
+137 FGDAKLSVSPNN

-161 QNPYPTNQKDVVY
+161 QVPYPTNQKDVVY

-195 YVSNEIIENL
+195 YVSDEIIENL

-226 TTKISVVKDLI
+226 TTKISVVKDLV

-252 ELIPADKLSLTLFT
+252 ELIPDDKLSLTLFT
-266 NADKYYRETV
+266 NADKYNRETV
-276 TVYVNSS
+276 NVYVNSS

-589 TAKNGCTQ
+589 TAKNGCTK

-690 NSGQTKITATIQYYE
+690 NSGQTTITATIQYYE

-1546 QLDPFKTSVK
+1546 QLDPFKTAVK

-1815 VTYTFGG
+1815 FTYTFGG

-1935 VFNID
+1935 VFDID
-1940 KLQTTFVM
+1940 KLQTVFVM

-2266 GILALSNNAQIGNI
+2266 GTLVLSNNAQIGNI

-2300 NIDILVVE
+2300 DIDILVVE

-2355 LSRQLTDNNTIA
+2355 LSRQLTDNNAIA

-2387 LPFNIDVKKVSS
+2387 LPFSIDVKKVSS

-2478 GMTEDGNYIL
+2478 GMVEDGNYIL

-2605 DMYKNIRYTTNIYTA
+2605 DMYKNIKYTTNIYTA

-2653 YVEYVNI
+2653 YVKYVNI

-2665 NGTNPDQKEYE
+2665 NGTNPDEKDYE

-2918 DSELGEDVASIG
+2918 DSELGEDLASIG

-2945 NSDYTDGMTS
+2945 NSDYTNGMTS

-3179 GDEYK
+3179 GDEYE

-3257 AHKASDENANLE
+3257 AHKDKKNKDKDKNNGKDEDEKLV

-3311 FGFVGSETFI
+3311 FGFVGNETFI
-3321 REASFIAYESSNTHY
+3321 REASFIAYESSSTHY
-3336 IMADVAAGGITAI
+3336 IMANVAAGGITAI

-3388 TLYTGAPIYIGGIAG
+3388 ALYTGAPIYIGGIAG

-3526 AYYRSGQKYE
+3526 AYYRPGQKYE
-3536 TTDPRYNASAT
+3536 TTDPRYDASAT

-3562 QNGNRVVEKV
+3562 QYGNRVVEKV

-3593 EKQDSNNKSL
+3593 EKQDADNKSL

-3616 KFSSSSDNTIV
+3616 KFASSSDNTIV

-3648 IQQGDINKNVYKG
+3648 IQQGDTGKNVYKG
-3661 DNNFEGVPAAVDS
+3661 DNNYQGVPASVVS

-3687 EGSLFRYLNHDETK
+3687 EGSLFKYLNHDETK
-3701 SQKVILSK
+3701 SQNVILSK
-3709 DDLIDLYILEIGASS
+3709 DDLIDLYTLEIGASS

-3764 SAEDYVKE
+3764 TAEDYVKE

-3788 IDFSGYTEDQIMIK
+3788 IDFSGYTEDQIMIT

-3820 ISRYPILYNVTLADS
+3820 TSRYPILYNVTLADTR
-3835 NNGKT
+3835 NGKT
-3840 IDTISMFVQTTNAS
+3840 IDTMAMFVQTTNAS
-3854 FFNFNVVVCS
+3854 FFNINIVVCS
-3864 YQEELLGEGAT
+3864 YQEELLGENAST
-3875 PVEKRSAILIASA
+3875 VEKRSAILIASA

-3917 RSILRDYKRDDSNN
+3917 RSILRDYKRDDSNS
-3931 LPTFNEYVNG
+3931 LPTFNTYVDN
-3941 NIVKSTLSQ
+3941 NIVKFTLSQ

-3956 YFGGLVAEGISTRIR
+3956 YFGGLVAEGVSTRII
-3971 DCSFNIPINVV
+3971 DCSFNIPINAV
-3982 YFNQFIP
+3982 YFNQFISP
-3989 PDQELYLGGIAG
+3989 GQKLYLGGIAG

-4017 ASIKDATSSEFM
+4017 VSIKDATSSEFM
-4029 GDRTN
+4029 EDRGN
-4034 SSLTNAKSIYIGGVL
+4034 SSLTNADSIYIGGVL
-4049 GYGAGDISNIGFG
+4049 GYGAGDISNIGYG
-4062 RPSDTVTSDTSKF
+4062 RPSDTITSDTSKF

-4095 VDGKTNYGIVPK
+4095 VDGKTEYGIVPN

-4138 YNVGIYVQLSSESGY
+4138 YNVGIYVQLASASGY

-4177 TETAIENSNRYNYLS
+4177 TETAIGSTNRYNCLS
-4192 VYTAMKANVGGVV
+4192 VETLMKANVGGVV
-4205 GNNDSDTKVENVYT
+4205 GNNNSDTKVENVYT

-4237 GQSKGIALY
+4237 GQSNGIALY

-4256 AYNSSTTNL
+4256 AYNSRTTNL

-4314 ALSLGNIYIAQG
+4314 ALSLGNIYIAKG
-4326 MSITNLYSGG
+4326 MFITNLYSGG

-4356 VVASSANYRGIGKNA
+4356 VVASSANYRGIGQNA

-4380 YISSLTI
+4380 YISSLTN
-4387 AKISAFKDIYFSE
+4387 AKVSAFKDIYFSE

-4405 YINDYNSGDSA
+4405 YINDYDSGDSA

-4448 VGGSETLPYASSL
+4448 VGGSEALTYASSL
-4461 SDLIEYSEANSKFV
+4461 RDLIEYSEANSKFV

-4488 NSNINNISTKT
+4488 NSNISNISTKT
-4499 YTYYKMDK
+4499 YTYYKMTQ
-4507 DLSVTNTIS
+4507 DLSATSTIS
-4516 KLNTGNFIDC
+4516 TLNTGNFIDC
-4526 RGYTIKVSSGT
+4526 RGYTIKVSSGA

-4608 ADVIISNTSAHVAGL
+4608 ADIIISNTSAHVAGL

-4751 LYMKGNPGELEIRIY
+4751 LYMKGTPGELEIRIY

-4805 EDGSKTNGF
+4805 EDETKTNGF

-4949 NEDGIKELRVA
+4949 NADGIKELRVA

-4997 SVSIETTK
+4997 SVSIEATT
-5005 ARNSGYAGGLVGY
+5005 ARDSGYAGGLVGY

-5040 LASSTKATI
+5040 LTEGTKAKI

-5072 CEFDSGTIIGGVIG
+5072 CKFDSGTIIGGVIG

-5103 NNEFVTFS
+5103 NNEFITFS
-5111 GTSSIKAGG
+5111 ETSSIKAGG

-5145 SNKVNNANDII
+5145 SNKVNNTNDII

-5161 SANYIKLSNCSYSGT
+5161 RANYIKLSNCSYSGT

-5190 VGYVDGF
+5190 VGCVDGF

-5210 VTIYGNVVG
+5210 ATIYGNVVG
-5219 GLVGKMSEANGTI
+5219 GLVGNISKANGTI

-5283 IAYMNVNLG
+5283 IAYMNVNL
-5292 SISADGSSASTT
+5292 SVMNAVSSDTSDTDT
-5304 ASFGGIVGYAQG
+5304 SASFGGIVGYAQG

-5352 SINNISGDIT
+5352 RINDISGAIA

-5368 RDRETAMG
+5368 RSVSDSAMG
-5376 GIVGRFSS
+5376 GIVGRFSNE
-5384 ASTNSSMSNYNI
+5384 STSDYNI
-5396 TDISSFEVEFKVNN
+5396 ADITNFEVEFQVNN
-5410 SKLSINIGG
+5410 SNEIVDIGG
-5419 IVGYGDN
+5419 IVGRGDN
-5426 VKFQKVEIKVS
+5426 VKFQNVEIKVS
-5437 GTLDKK
+5437 GAFNKEQYS
-5443 LATFGGII
+5443 FGGVI
-5451 GDSSY
+5451 GYSSD
-5456 STINSATT
+5456 STINSATI

-5474 YITRAG
+5474 FITSVG
-5480 GIVGSSHGD
+5480 GIVGSSHSD

-5503 LIGQYAGG
+5503 LMALNAGG
-5511 IIGYGSSTS
+5511 IIGFGNSTS
-5520 LEDCSTLSCSSTA
+5520 LEDCSTLSCSATA
-5533 PSIIGNRAGGIIGN
+5533 PSIIGNSAGGIIGN
-5547 GESITFKDST
+5547 GEGITFKDST

-5566 TQISITTHNISS
+5566 TPISITTHNISS
-5578 VSQYAGGLAG
+5578 TSQYAGGLAG
-5588 YIALN
+5588 NINLN
-5593 KEMKKDVIVNIKA
+5593 KEMKKDVVVNIKA

-5613 GGVFGNFGGGTLDY
+5613 GGVFGSFDRGTLDY
-5627 TGGKTNVKVNAPIT
+5627 TGGKTNIKVNAPIT
-5641 GTYIGYLIGTI
+5641 GKYIGYLIGTI
-5652 NTISPVSIS
+5652 NTSSAVSIS

-5670 DFDLI
+5670 DLDLI
-5675 GLDEACV
+5675 GLDGAYV
-5682 GGFIGYA
+5682 GGFIGEA
-5689 DSTTSGTANITLSN
+5689 NGTISGTGTANITLSN

-5708 ARVYGSEDTPS
+5708 AREYGSEDTPS
-5719 AIYQLGGI
+5719 DIYQLGGI

-5773 ISNCTNNG
+5773 ISNCTNSG
-5781 EIYRADPSSGW
+5781 EIYRANSSSGIA
-5792 SYGGGIS
+5792 YTGGIS
-5799 AYTKNATITGCINT
+5799 GYTKNATITGCINT
-5813 GKITAEHCAGGLV
+5813 GKITAGNCAGGLV
-5826 ATTAEDGEISITL
+5826 AVAASGEVSITL

-5847 ITANEYAGGIVG
+5847 ITANQYAGGIVG
-5859 HSNCTKLTI
+5859 KSNCTKLTI

-5879 KVKVYGKHAGG
+5879 KVKVYGYRAGG
-5890 VVGSISKIV
+5890 VVGEISKTV
-5899 SISNVKI
+5899 SISSVKI

-5915 EDNPSSYTG
+5915 EDNPSWYAG
-5924 GIVGYIRQGSNYGI
+5924 GIVGYIGQGSNYGI

-5945 EATSITGDCSGGVAG
+5945 EATSITGDSSGGVAG
-5960 FANSTT
+5960 SAYSTT
-5966 GARIKSCEIKTKIY
+5966 GATIKSCVLKTKIY
-5980 NSNDVIFY
+5980 NSNDVTSSW
-5988 RYAGGL
+5988 YAGGL
-5994 VSYLSNSSIIS
+5994 VSYLSSSSIIS
-6005 NSNTVTCEKIG
+6005 SSNTVQCEKIG
-6016 EEYTDD
+6016 EVYTSD
-6022 ADSNRTNY
+6022 ATLDWTDYSGGLIGYISTGSSLSDTSSTVQSSKIY
-6030 AGGLVG
+6030 AWDNVGGLVG
-6036 FMSSGSSLE
+6036 RSDGTVSFSSTTSTSNTIATNLYSSYAGGIVGYFTGSIGTFRVTTSSNTISGNMAGAVAGYADSITLNCSSITVGSYNKLTGKYIGTFGYLFNSNLSEFSLGE
-6045 DSSSEVKSSYI
+6045 SISYYGSDSAYMYVGNIAGYTDNSSAKNSTLRNVSPSAYLQSVSTSTSFIYIGGLIGASSRTLTIEKINFKANVYVYNYDSLTAEIVSGGILGSAYGQTSITNCDVFSGYI
-6056 YSTYYSGGLVGY
+6056 YSNRIAGGIVGY
-6068 SNGNISFTK
+6068 NSSSLNLYNCDVFTGTIYVK
-6077 SNSSSSTIKTK
+6077 TKYSRNLTVGGIVGLMSSSSSSTI
-6088 GDYGYAGGLIGGIN
+6088 DYCYTASGTSMYCIYDEGVFSRSTSVSVNGSANTYADWLRNFMTSDSFDNEYLI
-6102 NSKINNLEA
+6102 
-6111 TVEKNKI
+6111 
-6118 YAENAGVLVGY
+6118 
-6129 LAETTIFS
+6129 
-6137 CSNITINSEN
+6137 
-6147 NLYGLTMG
+6147 
-6155 LFADVYNADI
+6155 
-6165 WGNYSKSFA
+6165 
-6174 KTNYNVKTSKT
+6174 
-6185 SYSVEM
+6185 
-6191 GGVVGCLRGESN
+6191 R
-6203 LYHWNIGSSV
+6203 
-6213 EPLGYS
+6213 
-6219 NASHAFV
+6219 
-6226 GGIVGYCTGTIWI
+6226 
-6239 LSSSFKSG
+6239 
-6247 IDFNINSEMTCD
+6247 
-6259 GYVGGIV
+6259 
-6266 GYSTGTK
+6266 
-6273 LAISSCTVSATTIK
+6273 
-6287 SNSVAGGIVG
+6287 AGGIVG
-6297 NSFTSELIISSS
+6297 QANYVTL
-6309 NFNSGTI
+6309 
-6316 ELVCYKNKSVYIGGL
+6316 KNCKAYMVMNINYNIADNWTPAKVYVTTKSAVFD
-6331 VGYHYG
+6331 VPD
-6337 AYSSNSEIKS
+6337 A
-6347 SSTGQGTALKCRY
+6347 
-6360 SLSTFTCNNSVSVV
+6360 SVSV
-6374 ADQNSYAKWFKGIET
+6374 K
-6389 TSSYGL
+6389 
-6395 NVVDEGAWWEIF
+6395 
-6407 KGDTVSTFPQDGPVL
+6407 
-6422 YAGGIIG
+6422 
-6429 SVSNCKLTS
+6429 
-6438 CTSHTNMEKVDYDL
+6438 
-6452 DKNQNTNY
+6452 
-6460 NAGRIVAKDG
+6460 
-6470 NLTYWYV
+6470 
-6477 VICMFSGAAVGHRGS
+6477 MFSGAVIGQRLS
-6492 AVECSNVKYD
+6492 SVTCDDVQYSTSTSN
-6502 NSLGFPTTITKGCGG
+6502 PTCITQGCGG
-6517 TFLGE
+6517 YFECLNNNYWFSGE
-6522 CGFVFDNTNTKI
+6522 SDGVAATI
-6534 SKAINEAF
+6534 EKAM
-6542 TTTNSNQGRC
+6542 TSGRVD
-6552 NGSTLGITTL
+6552 GSTSGIDTCS

>member
-52 NSVELVAKTAGV
+52 NSIELIAKTTGV

-101 PTYDNNY
+101 PTHDNNY

-117 TNTVYREL
+117 TNTVYKEL

-137 FGDAKLAVSPNN
+137 FGDAKLSVSPNN

-161 QNPYPTNQKDVVY
+161 QVTYTTNQKDVVY

-195 YVSNEIIENL
+195 YVSDEIIENL

-226 TTKISVVKDLI
+226 TTKISVVKDLV

-252 ELIPADKLSLTLFT
+252 ELIPDDKLSLTLFT
-266 NADKYYRETV
+266 NADKYNRETV
-276 TVYVNSS
+276 NVYVNSS

-293 GDGNIIDI
+293 GDGKIIVI
-301 TKGTITKTSIDGVRY
+301 TEGTITKTSIDGVRY

-321 FEIRAKSVAG
+321 FEISARSVAG

-408 SNSST
+408 SKSST

-589 TAKNGCTQ
+589 TAKNGCTK

-1546 QLDPFKTSVK
+1546 QLDPFKNAVK

-1815 VTYTFGG
+1815 FTYTFGG

-1899 ATENGVTIL
+1899 ATENGLTIL

-1935 VFNID
+1935 VFDID
-1940 KLQTTFVM
+1940 KLQTVFVM

-2266 GILALSNNAQIGNI
+2266 GTLVLSNNAQIGNI

-2300 NIDILVVE
+2300 DIDILVVE

-2387 LPFNIDVKKVSS
+2387 LPFSIDVKKVSS

-2478 GMTEDGNYIL
+2478 GMAEDGNYIL

-2605 DMYKNIRYTTNIYTA
+2605 DMYKNIKYTTNIYTA

-2665 NGTNPDQKEYE
+2665 NGTNPDEKDYE

-3179 GDEYK
+3179 GDEYE

-3257 AHKASDENANLE
+3257 AHKASDEDANLE

-3311 FGFVGSETFI
+3311 FGFVGNETFI
-3321 REASFIAYESSNTHY
+3321 REASFIAYESSSTHY

-3388 TLYTGAPIYIGGIAG
+3388 ALYTGAPIYIGGIAG

-3526 AYYRSGQKYE
+3526 AYYRPGQKYE
-3536 TTDPRYNASAT
+3536 TTDPRYDASAT

-3562 QNGNRVVEKV
+3562 QYGNRVVEKV

-3582 TSADEVRLTAS
+3582 TSADEVRLTTS

-3661 DNNFEGVPAAVDS
+3661 DNNYQGVPAAVVS

-3687 EGSLFRYLNHDETK
+3687 EGSLFKYLNHDETK

-3709 DDLIDLYILEIGASS
+3709 DDLIDLYTLEIGAGS

-3764 SAEDYVKE
+3764 TAEDYVKE

-3820 ISRYPILYNVTLADS
+3820 TSRYPILYNVTLADTR
-3835 NNGKT
+3835 NGKT
-3840 IDTISMFVQTTNAS
+3840 IDTMAMFVQTTNAS

-3864 YQEELLGEGAT
+3864 YQEELLGENAT

-3888 TNTTINNVHIGNSLT
+3888 TNTTINNVHIGTSLT

-3908 FVTFGKDGS
+3908 FVTFGKDGA
-3917 RSILRDYKRDDSNN
+3917 RSILRDYKRDDSNS
-3931 LPTFNEYVNG
+3931 LPTFNTYVDN

-3956 YFGGLVAEGISTRIR
+3956 YFGGLVAEGVSTRIR
-3971 DCSFNIPINVV
+3971 DCSFNIPVNVV

-4017 ASIKDATSSEFM
+4017 VSIKDATSSEFM
-4029 GDRTN
+4029 EDRGN

-4049 GYGAGDISNIGFG
+4049 GYGAGDISNIGYG
-4062 RPSDTVTSDTSKF
+4062 RPSDTITSDTSKF

-4095 VDGKTNYGIVPK
+4095 VDGKTGETKYGIVPK

-4138 YNVGIYVQLSSESGY
+4138 YNVGIYVQLSSASGY

-4177 TETAIENSNRYNYLS
+4177 TETAIGNSDRYNCLS

-4237 GQSKGIALY
+4237 GQSNGIALY
-4246 KAINDAGLIS
+4246 KAINDAGLIT
-4256 AYNSSTTNL
+4256 AYNNSTTNL

-4314 ALSLGNIYIAQG
+4314 ALSLGNIYIAKG

-4356 VVASSANYRGIGKNA
+4356 VVASSANYRGIGQNA

-4380 YISSLTI
+4380 YISSLTN
-4387 AKISAFKDIYFSE
+4387 AKVSAFKDIYFSE

-4405 YINDYNSGDSA
+4405 YINDYDSGDSA

-4448 VGGSETLPYASSL
+4448 VGGSETLTYASSL
-4461 SDLIEYSEANSKFV
+4461 RSLIEYSEANSKFV

-4488 NSNINNISTKT
+4488 NSNISNISTKT

-4507 DLSVTNTIS
+4507 DLSVTNIIS

-4706 TTKNTDNSK
+4706 ATKNTDNSK

-4805 EDGSKTNGF
+4805 EDGTKTNGF

-4949 NEDGIKELRVA
+4949 NADGIKELRVA

-4997 SVSIETTK
+4997 SVSIEATT
-5005 ARNSGYAGGLVGY
+5005 ARDSGYAGGLVGY

-5040 LASSTKATI
+5040 LTDGTKAKI

-5072 CEFDSGTIIGGVIG
+5072 CKFDSGTIIGGVIG

-5103 NNEFVTFS
+5103 NNEFITFS

-5145 SNKVNNANDII
+5145 SNKVNNTNDII

-5210 VTIYGNVVG
+5210 ATIYGNVVG

-5232 TGFQSEANNFH
+5232 TGFQSGANSYY
-5243 ITNTTKLIVQNDGYA
+5243 ITNTTKLYAQNYGYA
-5258 GGVVGKIETD
+5258 GGVVGYIKATES
-5268 IDKTLSNNSEKIGVQ
+5268 KTLSNTSEKIGVQ
-5283 IAYMNVNLG
+5283 IAYIDVNL
-5292 SISADGSSASTT
+5292 SAMNAIGSS
-5304 ASFGGIVGYAQG
+5304 ASFGGIVGYVQG

-5329 SGTMNVKD
+5329 SGTMNVKN
-5337 VYNIGGAVGHATSYV
+5337 VYNIGGAVGYATSYV
-5352 SINNISGDIT
+5352 RINDISGAIA

-5368 RDRETAMG
+5368 RSSMETAMG
-5376 GIVGRFSS
+5376 GIVGRFSD
-5384 ASTNSSMSNYNI
+5384 ASTSNYNI
-5396 TDISSFEVEFKVNN
+5396 ADITNFEVEFKANN
-5410 SKLSINIGG
+5410 SNSKISIGG
-5419 IVGYGDN
+5419 IVGRSTSTKLQNID
-5426 VKFQKVEIKVS
+5426 IKVS
-5437 GTLDKK
+5437 GTLDKV
-5443 LATFGGII
+5443 LNSWGGII
-5451 GDSSY
+5451 GYSSS
-5456 STINSATT
+5456 STINGATT
-5464 TIKSNIGSST
+5464 IIKSDIGNAANIDNV
-5474 YITRAG
+5474 G
-5480 GIVGSSHGD
+5480 GIVGNSVSENSISD
-5489 TIKTAKTKFNGEYS
+5489 NIEKAETKFNGDYT
-5503 LIGQYAGG
+5503 LRGKYAGG
-5511 IIGYGSSTS
+5511 IIGKGSSTS
-5520 LEDCSTLSCSSTA
+5520 LEDCSTLSCSATA
-5533 PSIIGNRAGGIIGN
+5533 PSIIGNYAGGIIGS
-5547 GESITFKDST
+5547 GEGITFKDST

-5566 TQISITTHNISS
+5566 TPISISTHDISDS
-5578 VSQYAGGLAG
+5578 YQYAGGLAG
-5588 YIALN
+5588 YISLN
-5593 KEMKKDVIVNIKA
+5593 ADADKAMKKGVEVNIKA

-5613 GGVFGNFGGGTLDY
+5613 GGVFGSFGGGTLDY
-5627 TGGKTNVKVNAPIT
+5627 TGGKTNINVNAPIT
-5641 GTYIGYLIGTI
+5641 GKYIGYLIGTI
-5652 NTISPVSIS
+5652 NTSSAVSIS
-5661 NIDIQASVT
+5661 NIDILASVT
-5670 DFDLI
+5670 DLDLI
-5675 GLDEACV
+5675 GLDGAYV
-5682 GGFIGYA
+5682 GGFIGEA
-5689 DSTTSGTANITLSN
+5689 NGNTSGTANITLSN

-5708 ARVYGSEDTPS
+5708 AREYGSETTPS

-5727 VGMVKNGVTISNCKN
+5727 VGIVKNGVTISNCKN

-5749 YASRGGHVAGIV
+5749 YASRGGYVAGIA
-5761 GWVEGSESIKST
+5761 GSAEGSASVQST
-5773 ISNCTNNG
+5773 ISNCTNSG
-5781 EIYRADPSSGW
+5781 EIYRADPSSGL

-5799 AYTKNATITGCINT
+5799 GYTKNAKITDCTNT
-5813 GKITAEHCAGGLV
+5813 GKITSEDYAGGLV
-5826 ATTAEDGEISITL
+5826 AIAASGEVSITL

-5847 ITANEYAGGIVG
+5847 ITAKQYAGGIVG
-5859 HSNCTKLTI
+5859 YSCCTNLI
-5868 NAGTA
+5868 IEVGTA

-5879 KVKVYGKHAGG
+5879 KVKVLASDYA
-5890 VVGSISKIV
+5890 
-5899 SISNVKI
+5899 
-5906 VTGSIIGGS
+5906 
-5915 EDNPSSYTG
+5915 G
-5924 GIVGYIRQGSNYGI
+5924 GIVGYISLNK
-5938 NIESCVV
+5938 
-5945 EATSITGDCSGGVAG
+5945 ASITGVKIVSGSIIGKTDEETTFAGGIAGSVAFG
-5960 FANSTT
+5960 SVGGMSITSCEVKANSIT
-5966 GARIKSCEIKTKIY
+5966 GTAYAGGIVAYAFSTKLNITSCEITTKILSRVNSY
-5980 NSNDVIFY
+5980 NN
-5988 RYAGGL
+5988 
-5994 VSYLSNSSIIS
+5994 
-6005 NSNTVTCEKIG
+6005 
-6016 EEYTDD
+6016 
-6022 ADSNRTNY
+6022 
-6030 AGGLVG
+6030 
-6036 FMSSGSSLE
+6036 
-6045 DSSSEVKSSYI
+6045 
-6056 YSTYYSGGLVGY
+6056 
-6068 SNGNISFTK
+6068 
-6077 SNSSSSTIKTK
+6077 
-6088 GDYGYAGGLIGGIN
+6088 YAGGLIGYVY
-6102 NSKINNLEA
+6102 S
-6111 TVEKNKI
+6111 
-6118 YAENAGVLVGY
+6118 
-6129 LAETTIFS
+6129 S
-6137 CSNITINSEN
+6137 TINSKEN
-6147 NLYGLTMG
+6147 ELLSRTTIGGSATDGNKVTTYAGGIFGTSYYCTITDDASKIDSCYIYASSAAGGIIGYSYGDSINIKNSTIINNNSIVADSGKSGFSRAGGVFGDISTATLNAISVSISKNALTSFGAIGKDRAGVVAGDFSSTTIYCSLIEIGVSNSLTSTVMG
-6155 LFADVYNADI
+6155 MFAFVSNVTITSVNKTNTTSYYANTNHSSFNVVVGEIVGVMQGTSSISSSSVSSKIYVSYTNNADYIYIGGILGCCESGTASLYNADF
-6165 WGNYSKSFA
+6165 K
-6174 KTNYNVKTSKT
+6174 
-6185 SYSVEM
+6185 
-6191 GGVVGCLRGESN
+6191 
-6203 LYHWNIGSSV
+6203 
-6213 EPLGYS
+6213 
-6219 NASHAFV
+6219 
-6226 GGIVGYCTGTIWI
+6226 GGIEFAGRDNDSYA
-6239 LSSSFKSG
+6239 
-6247 IDFNINSEMTCD
+6247 
-6259 GYVGGIV
+6259 YVGGIV
-6266 GYSTGTK
+6266 GASWTDISLSGCDATATVFYSNYIVGGVIGMATGTK
-6273 LAISSCTVSATTIK
+6273 TLIYSSWLMDGGLDIYCAYDRNVYLGGIVGYFSSSSTDSYISYCWTCGGTYAKILYNSSLFTQDNGRSVSTTEK
-6287 SNSVAGGIVG
+6287 ENNAGEYAKWFQDFETKDSYGFEQGSNVDYINTSNGPNLHAGGIVG
-6297 NSFTSELIISSS
+6297 YVYRCKINS
-6309 NFNSGTI
+6309 
-6316 ELVCYKNKSVYIGGL
+6316 CYASM
-6331 VGYHYG
+6331 
-6337 AYSSNSEIKS
+6337 SMS
-6347 SSTGQGTALKCRY
+6347 
-6360 SLSTFTCNNSVSVV
+6360 
-6374 ADQNSYAKWFKGIET
+6374 
-6389 TSSYGL
+6389 
-6395 NVVDEGAWWEIF
+6395 
-6407 KGDTVSTFPQDGPVL
+6407 
-6422 YAGGIIG
+6422 
-6429 SVSNCKLTS
+6429 
-6438 CTSHTNMEKVDYDL
+6438 KVDY
-6452 DKNQNTNY
+6452 NVGIHV
-6460 NAGRIVAKDG
+6460 NAGRIYTWNSHATYMKVAITMYTG
-6470 NLTYWYV
+6470 A
-6477 VICMFSGAAVGHRGS
+6477 VIGCMG
-6492 AVECSNVKYD
+6492 D
-6502 NSLGFPTTITKGCGG
+6502 NSTVTCSSVRYNNGLGFPTTITKGCGG
-6517 TFLGE
+6517 LFAAERGYI
-6522 CGFVFDNTNTKI
+6522 FDSESEKI
-6534 SKAINEAF
+6534 AKAIYKAF
-6542 TTTNSNQGRC
+6542 SEGRLSST
-6552 NGSTLGITTL
+6552 GSTSGISASS